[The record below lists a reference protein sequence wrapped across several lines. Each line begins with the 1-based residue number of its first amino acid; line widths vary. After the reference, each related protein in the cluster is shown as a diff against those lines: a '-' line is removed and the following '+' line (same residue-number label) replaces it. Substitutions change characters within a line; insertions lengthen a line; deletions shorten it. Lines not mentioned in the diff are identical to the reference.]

1 MMTLLSLS
9 PEGVQLNKEGKIAD
23 DHFDV
28 DYWKSTEDEEIPLLE
43 GDPGMLTISALPS
56 TTLGVTAIKL
66 RNANYLLYDTPGICP
81 SPYRTRLLS
90 SMLAEE
96 QKRVKQLFPRKKLIP
111 TVFSLH
117 PDHSIL
123 LGSLAS
129 IDYKAVDNVRIE
141 IGLHEQTNPLVC
153 YAYTPLPLHLA
164 KTSRIPELL
173 QKHAGTLFQPPYS
186 PDQYLATGGVIH
198 QSDFELKRVFNI
210 PSEIKNTIEPN
221 SPSSLKYTAFVDISV
236 GGFGWIAMFTQGG
249 DNTNKKYKQLQAGT
263 LCFNAVK
270 GFNVVQW
277 TVHDVQIYPRPPF
290 LSQIPEKMCKLS
302 K

>member
-9 PEGVQLNKEGKIAD
+9 PDGVQLNKEGKIAD

-28 DYWKSTEDEEIPLLE
+28 DYWKSTEDAEIPLLE
-43 GDPGMLTISALPS
+43 GDPGMLTISPLPS

-96 QKRVKQLFPRKKLIP
+96 QKRVKQLFPRKKLVP

-129 IDYKAVDNVRIE
+129 IDYKAVDNVRVE
-141 IGLHEQTNPLVC
+141 IGFHE
-153 YAYTPLPLHLA
+153 
-164 KTSRIPELL
+164 
-173 QKHAGTLFQPPYS
+173 
-186 PDQYLATGGVIH
+186 
-198 QSDFELKRVFNI
+198 
-210 PSEIKNTIEPN
+210 
-221 SPSSLKYTAFVDISV
+221 
-236 GGFGWIAMFTQGG
+236 
-249 DNTNKKYKQLQAGT
+249 
-263 LCFNAVK
+263 
-270 GFNVVQW
+270 
-277 TVHDVQIYPRPPF
+277 
-290 LSQIPEKMCKLS
+290 
-302 K
+302 